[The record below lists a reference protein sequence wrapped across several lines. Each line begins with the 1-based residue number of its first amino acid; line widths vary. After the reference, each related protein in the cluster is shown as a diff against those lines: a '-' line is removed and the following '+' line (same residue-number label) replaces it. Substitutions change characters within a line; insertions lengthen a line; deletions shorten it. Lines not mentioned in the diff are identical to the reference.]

1 MKVTEMTFSTSHG
14 DVLVTAKQFASISDD
29 DLDFLEITRDELVR
43 CWKEGEELMKDH
55 VPGDHVRPIAA
66 VNNDGTRFVE
76 VVGYSEHTD
85 VKKPKRGE
93 QQRAEDE

>member
-29 DLDFLEITRDELVR
+29 DLEFLEITRDELVR

-55 VPGDHVRPIAA
+55 MPGDRVRPIAE
-66 VNNDGTRFVE
+66 VNNDGARFVE
-76 VVGYSEHTD
+76 IVGYSEHTD
-85 VKKPKRGE
+85 VKKPKRSE
-93 QQRAEDE
+93 QQRTEDE